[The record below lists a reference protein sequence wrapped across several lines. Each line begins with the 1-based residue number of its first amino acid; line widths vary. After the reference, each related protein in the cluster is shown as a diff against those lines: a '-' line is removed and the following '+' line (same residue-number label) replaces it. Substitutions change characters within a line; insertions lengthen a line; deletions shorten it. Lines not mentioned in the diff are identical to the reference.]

1 MNSIAYY
8 FCIKFVGSIYFI
20 LVYCIILELQSHMI
34 KTLWFLNFKLSHFR
48 STEHVTIFC
57 VDDELSSDY
66 NVTYMNYEF
75 EIKKNKN
82 TRKRPSV
89 WGGAGSANY
98 KHSEHAWLQPPLNPS
113 LLMAGV

>member
-20 LVYCIILELQSHMI
+20 LVYCIIFELQSHMI

-48 STEHVTIFC
+48 PMEHVTIIC
-57 VDDELSSDY
+57 VDDDLLSDY

-75 EIKKNKN
+75 EIKKTKTQENAPQCEEG
-82 TRKRPSV
+82 RD
-89 WGGAGSANY
+89 
-98 KHSEHAWLQPPLNPS
+98 L
-113 LLMAGV
+113 